1 MVMPMNFY
9 GMGMGSG
16 MGMNSGMANSS
27 GNVYADLKA
36 KYGCG
41 YEDFYE
47 RPRIS
52 EFPVDTI
59 PQPDERHKYRT
70 WLGRMIRKIYS

>member
-9 GMGMGSG
+9 GSG
-16 MGMNSGMANSS
+16 MGMGMDYGSGNSS
-27 GNVYADLKA
+27 GNVYANMKA

-41 YEDFYE
+41 YEDFFE

-59 PQPDERHKYRT
+59 PQPDERFQDKT
-70 WLGRMIRKIYS
+70 WFGRMIKKLYS